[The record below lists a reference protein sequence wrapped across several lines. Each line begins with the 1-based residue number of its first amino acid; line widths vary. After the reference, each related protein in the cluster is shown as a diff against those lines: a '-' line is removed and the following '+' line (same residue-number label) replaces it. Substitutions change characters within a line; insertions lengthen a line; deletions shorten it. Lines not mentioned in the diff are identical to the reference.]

1 MKHIES
7 TLQHLRTA
15 LSKEVAYRTEKDR
28 YDCLFQHAVYL
39 GGKTDKTP
47 MGPGDA

>member
-7 TLQHLRTA
+7 TMQHLRAT
-15 LSKEVAYRTEKDR
+15 LSKGVAHRTEKDR

-39 GGKTDKTP
+39 GSKTDKRP

>member
-7 TLQHLRTA
+7 IARPFLAA
-15 LSKEVAYRTEKDR
+15 LFKEVAHRTEKDR

-39 GGKTDKTP
+39 GGKTDKRP